1 MPKDTSKG
9 TAARELKH
17 MLGAEKLVVFGDA
30 VNDTELFLA
39 ADERYAVQN
48 AEESLK
54 KLATRVIGFCEEDAV
69 AKFIE
74 ENVGAYV

>member
-30 VNDTELFLA
+30 VNDLALFGE
-39 ADERYAVQN
+39 ADERYAVAN
-48 AEESLK
+48 ADPVLK
-54 KLATRVIGFCEEDAV
+54 AAATAVIGANDEDSV
-69 AKFIE
+69 ARWLE
-74 ENVGAYV
+74 ENAG